1 MYGDSPE
8 GNPEPWILTLDILY
22 CRELTILDF
31 LTLRV
36 ITSHGLVANKI
47 NEQIKM
53 LLRPWRPTL
62 FPANTQAQE
71 RVDGDNVQLY
81 LSSVLPENN
90 NIKKSLQPFVF
101 WNPPPLLCS
110 GKQSIQKDHP
120 SLSDLNKTN
129 CWLFLM
135 SPLFT
140 CDKAQHRS
148 LPCCL
153 NLLTQPDTAS
163 PIPHSLCC

>member
-53 LLRPWRPTL
+53 LLRP
-62 FPANTQAQE
+62 
-71 RVDGDNVQLY
+71 
-81 LSSVLPENN
+81 
-90 NIKKSLQPFVF
+90 
-101 WNPPPLLCS
+101 
-110 GKQSIQKDHP
+110 
-120 SLSDLNKTN
+120 
-129 CWLFLM
+129 
-135 SPLFT
+135 
-140 CDKAQHRS
+140 
-148 LPCCL
+148 
-153 NLLTQPDTAS
+153 
-163 PIPHSLCC
+163 